1 MMDVIELY
9 AENKAR
15 EAAIKAA
22 KAAKMKTKEES
33 ARNLLKSGVSA
44 EIISVALGVSL
55 EEVRSLAQQQSV

>member
-1 MMDVIELY
+1 
-9 AENKAR
+9 
-15 EAAIKAA
+15 
-22 KAAKMKTKEES
+22 MKTKEES